1 MEGSKAAR
9 DLRNHLMWTYL
20 FRQATLYPSKETM
33 ALHIQNILRHTKSMI
48 LLPGS
53 FSCWSH
59 LWPKR
64 DSTFYL
70 HFLLLIFKPICLHL
84 PFRDLWKHSSPV
96 KIRQNQKHLLK
107 IFLSFF
113 WLSESYISND
123 HYFLLFP
130 SLSFPFKLQIS
141 KHIECTN
148 DTYKLP
154 IPDIYYYS

>member
-9 DLRNHLMWTYL
+9 DLRDHLMWTYL

-59 LWPKR
+59 LWPKI
-64 DSTFYL
+64 DSTSYL

-107 IFLSFF
+107 ISLFGSLKVIFQMIIIFCFFL
-113 WLSESYISND
+113 
-123 HYFLLFP
+123 HYLFP
-130 SLSFPFKLQIS
+130 LNYRFQTI
-141 KHIECTN
+141 
-148 DTYKLP
+148 
-154 IPDIYYYS
+154 